1 MLWKALVTAF
11 EGGGQ
16 SAFRD
21 SPPRRVQDHRLR
33 ASQPPSIS
41 KEVEPLALC
50 AKEVE
55 PLALRAKE
63 VEPLALRAKEVPPLA
78 LRAKKDRW
86 RKEEPPSKHALY
98 GP

>member
-50 AKEVE
+50 AKGLQSLALCAKDLEG
-55 PLALRAKE
+55 LALRAKDS
-63 VEPLALRAKEVPPLA
+63 LRKDLEGKEG
-78 LRAKKDRW
+78 
-86 RKEEPPSKHALY
+86 SKQALY
-98 GP
+98 GPWREAQGF